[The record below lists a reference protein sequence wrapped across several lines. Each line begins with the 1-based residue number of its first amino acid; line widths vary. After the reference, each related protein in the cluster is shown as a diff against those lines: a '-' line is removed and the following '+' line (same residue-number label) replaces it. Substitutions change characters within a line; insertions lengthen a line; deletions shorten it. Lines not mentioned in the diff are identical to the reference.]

1 MSEVERLLQNAFVP
15 IEPPGALTERLER
28 RLTELTDAAM
38 HELADFDPGALRDPR
53 RWARLAAAGLVAGTA
68 GGARELA
75 AGAST
80 VDLACRDSARCDQLA
95 DALEAGGVRVRAV
108 GEPVRALELQ
118 AA

>member
-1 MSEVERLLQNAFVP
+1 MLPVRGELGAHAVPAARYLRERTNAATVACLGVP
-15 IEPPGALTERLER
+15 
-28 RLTELTDAAM
+28 
-38 HELADFDPGALRDPR
+38 
-53 RWARLAAAGLVAGTA
+53 

-75 AGAST
+75 AGVST

-108 GEPVRALELQ
+108 GEPVRSLELQ